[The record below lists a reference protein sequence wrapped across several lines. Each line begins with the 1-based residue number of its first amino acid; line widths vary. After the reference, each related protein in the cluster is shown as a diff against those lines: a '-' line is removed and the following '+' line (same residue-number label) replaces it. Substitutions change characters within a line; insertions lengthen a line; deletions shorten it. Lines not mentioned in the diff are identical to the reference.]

1 MHRTPLDCHKL
12 VHNAMIATAQASPA
26 VPKIRATDIAQCIG
40 NQARTSV
47 RSHFLATFNPCSAP
61 SRSIN
66 FNPLLRQ
73 NHFCPACGESITDMV
88 ETDRV
93 MRAMRAYSAQ
103 VKKLPNLAEFEKA
116 SPASDRVKRIVDL
129 ESILKPRPLAVILA
143 EIEAKARA
151 RFGAPPGTEGP

>member
-1 MHRTPLDCHKL
+1 
-12 VHNAMIATAQASPA
+12 
-26 VPKIRATDIAQCIG
+26 
-40 NQARTSV
+40 
-47 RSHFLATFNPCSAP
+47 
-61 SRSIN
+61 
-66 FNPLLRQ
+66 
-73 NHFCPACGESITDMV
+73 MV